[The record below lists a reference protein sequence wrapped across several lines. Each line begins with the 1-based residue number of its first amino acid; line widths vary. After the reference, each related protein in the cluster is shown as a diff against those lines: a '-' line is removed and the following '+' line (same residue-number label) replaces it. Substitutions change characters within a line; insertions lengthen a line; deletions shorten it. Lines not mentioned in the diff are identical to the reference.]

1 MNPQEVREIRIEIPP
16 TQQTQNSQDYLE
28 AMDQLKVKFDYYEK
42 KNLLVVGKYKEAC
55 KEVMEL
61 YGLICAMD
69 HILIMIDDCP
79 PEFHMLFE
87 LTKSRIDDIVDNFIS
102 S

>member
-1 MNPQEVREIRIEIPP
+1 MNPEVQEIRIEIPAPVP
-16 TQQTQNSQDYLE
+16 TQSSQDYLD
-28 AMDQLKVKFDYYEK
+28 AMDQLKQKFDYFEK
-42 KNLLVVGKYKEAC
+42 KNILVVGKYKEAC

-69 HILIMIDDCP
+69 HILVMIDDCP

>member
-1 MNPQEVREIRIEIPP
+1 
-16 TQQTQNSQDYLE
+16 
-28 AMDQLKVKFDYYEK
+28 
-42 KNLLVVGKYKEAC
+42 
-55 KEVMEL
+55 
-61 YGLICAMD
+61 
-69 HILIMIDDCP
+69 MIDDCP

>member
-1 MNPQEVREIRIEIPP
+1 MNPEVQEIRIEIPP
-16 TQQTQNSQDYLE
+16 PAPTQSSQDYLD
-28 AMDQLKVKFDYYEK
+28 AMDQLKQKFDYYEK
-42 KNLLVVGKYKEAC
+42 KNLLVVGKYKETA
-55 KEVMEL
+55 KETMEL

-69 HILIMIDDCP
+69 HILVMIDDVP

-102 S
+102 G

>member
-1 MNPQEVREIRIEIPP
+1 MNPEVREIRIEIPP
-16 TQQTQNSQDYLE
+16 PQQTQNSQDYLE
-28 AMDQLKVKFDYYEK
+28 AMDQLQQKFNYYEK

-61 YGLICAMD
+61 YGLITAMD
-69 HILIMIDDCP
+69 NIIVMIEEVP